1 MTFLPCETD
10 GMLYEIALLEQKVLE
25 KALTYKAQCVYYG
38 RMTFLPCETD
48 GMLYEIGLLEQK
60 VLEEALPY
68 KSQFSLLRS
77 NKVRIVND
85 VNYKLVP

>member
-1 MTFLPCETD
+1 MTFLSCETD

-25 KALTYKAQCVYYG
+25 EALTYKA
-38 RMTFLPCETD
+38 
-48 GMLYEIGLLEQK
+48 
-60 VLEEALPY
+60 
-68 KSQFSLLRS
+68 QFSLLRS